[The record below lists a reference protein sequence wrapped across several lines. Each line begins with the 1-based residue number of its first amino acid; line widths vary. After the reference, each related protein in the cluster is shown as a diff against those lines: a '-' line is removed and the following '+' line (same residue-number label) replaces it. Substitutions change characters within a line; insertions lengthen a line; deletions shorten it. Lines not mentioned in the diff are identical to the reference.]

1 MATLF
6 FQTSNIQFRLVFQ
19 CKYSVV
25 DILVLVRAC
34 SSRSVSIMQCF
45 KREALF
51 QLNSLLKKGIRKT
64 NMALAVSQ
72 FQLDAVFISHARA
85 KFVERQS

>member
-1 MATLF
+1 MFKQKRFNNAV
-6 FQTSNIQFRLVFQ
+6 VFQ
-19 CKYSVV
+19 
-25 DILVLVRAC
+25 A
-34 SSRSVSIMQCF
+34 
-45 KREALF
+45 REALF